1 MACIRQLLKVKGQRV
16 WSVRSRTTVYEAIKK
31 MADKD
36 VGSLL
41 VVDDGVLVGIIT
53 ERHYAR
59 SVVLKGK
66 TSPET
71 LVADIMERNVLC
83 ITLDDEVDDCMELMT
98 ENCVRHLPVIEDD
111 AVIGIVSIG
120 DLVKCII
127 HDQRFVIEQLES
139 YISGERMAH

>member
-1 MACIRQLLKVKGQRV
+1 MACIRQLLKVKGQAV

-66 TSPET
+66 TSPQT

-83 ITLDDEVDDCMELMT
+83 ITLDHEVDDCMELMT
-98 ENCVRHLPVIEDD
+98 ENCVRYLPVIEND

-139 YISGERMAH
+139 YISGDRMAH

>member
-111 AVIGIVSIG
+111 ALIGIVSIG